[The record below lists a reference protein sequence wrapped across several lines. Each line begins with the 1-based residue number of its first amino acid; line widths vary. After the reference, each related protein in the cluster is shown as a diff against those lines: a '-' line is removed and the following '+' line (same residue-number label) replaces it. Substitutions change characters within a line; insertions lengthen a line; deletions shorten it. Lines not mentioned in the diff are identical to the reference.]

1 MIALHKDELDLD
13 SLLLLLLN
21 VEVVLEKAKIL
32 VRLDELP
39 TKIVPLLATVV
50 VVREKYITSLSSALT
65 MSVRFLISFMSEL
78 CCFFILFG
86 CS

>member
-39 TKIVPLLATVV
+39 TKIVPFLATVV
-50 VVREKYITSLSSALT
+50 VVREITSRPCQAP
-65 MSVRFLISFMSEL
+65 
-78 CCFFILFG
+78 
-86 CS
+86 